1 MVYRRERGNPLL
13 TMEKKPLTR
22 DAGADNADGQLQK
35 VSTRNAFDFAI
46 HSLDHGAELEK
57 ASYKRTQAQAINER
71 KIAGTLIW
79 PIGPTTGNIGSICLW
94 LREAENAF
102 KNGRVH
108 ST

>member
-1 MVYRRERGNPLL
+1 MAYRRERGNTLL

-35 VSTRNAFDFAI
+35 VSSRNAFDFAI

-71 KIAGTLIW
+71 KNSRNTNLTHRPDNRQYW
-79 PIGPTTGNIGSICLW
+79 
-94 LREAENAF
+94 E
-102 KNGRVH
+102 
-108 ST
+108 